1 MLAMVMLRAFVAI
14 AVMGCPGTQVE
25 AEAQGDWLGYCTCQS
40 ARCEAAL
47 EL

>member
-1 MLAMVMLRAFVAI
+1 MLAMVMPCAFVAI
-14 AVMGCPGTQVE
+14 AVMGCPGTRVE
-25 AEAQGDWLGYCTCQS
+25 AAAQGDWLGYCTCQS